1 MVLVMPLDR
10 PDFNARSAVPLYE
23 QAAEW
28 IAAHIADGRLEP
40 GEQLPSERYLSD
52 DWEIGYQTIRHTMSV
67 LRERGLLVS
76 RQGKGTFVA
85 VPPKR

>member
-10 PDFNARSAVPLYE
+10 PALNARSAVPLYE
-23 QAAEW
+23 QAADW

-52 DWEIGYQTIRHTMSV
+52 DWEIGYQTIRHAIDV

-85 VPPKR
+85 VPES